1 MNFLNKLFGKKKTTD
16 TLVEETAPLLSP
28 GLGSAPEADA
38 VPSMETVVTAPGAPA
53 TIKAFDSWGRTCEVP
68 REEWRKNVL
77 LPNLRKVWT
86 NPDGLAAMIGDAL
99 NNGFISDCL
108 EPARQL
114 HEIDSIPKRG
124 AVFLAVVLLQLQQ
137 LDEAEEVLTKAISKH
152 GEDAVLLTNLA
163 KVQGAKGDASLAAK
177 TRWHALELDPNLDH
191 ALLWFASDLRER
203 GGDVAAAEGL
213 RKVAALPGSW
223 RAQLWLAGLALR
235 EKKLE
240 EALALHRESLGHAS
254 RPVPGDLLQQMS
266 GDLGNAGHLVPLLQ
280 MVEPHYQPELHGLL
294 VGNNLIKAN
303 FDLGQ
308 LDAAEEIVKGLYAL
322 QRPDWK
328 PQLNYWETE
337 IAKAR
342 VSLVEPKPQEMELTM
357 LTVEGPVW
365 LKPESLAAQLFPMKS
380 AQAPAVVV
388 LGGTAEIASN
398 SQKVEKQLSDIQGR
412 LSRAIPLWLAEQLTF
427 HSNAAV
433 QTLVPW
439 VISEAPGFV
448 LSGKGWD
455 DEMLATQGQQ
465 TEPKNDYV
473 VGVHINTTVTPWR
486 VELRLVRTIDGQ
498 CLATHSG
505 EFSLETPAPGI
516 QALAKNL
523 LALLHEHTDV
533 QPATAP
539 ELYQLPDA
547 PYFASYL
554 LRLEQLL
561 TVRCASMDD
570 VRADFLH
577 GEREVVD
584 GNLQLC
590 LEFPHNTNLRILLA
604 QTLLTLK
611 RPRPEV
617 PGEYREKIALLQT
630 EKPLAEPAQGI
641 VQKIFDEAVR

>member
-1 MNFLNKLFGKKKTTD
+1 MNLLNKLFGKKTTTD
-16 TLVEETAPLLSP
+16 TTTAEPAPMPIAEPVSETAP
-28 GLGSAPEADA
+28 APVE
-38 VPSMETVVTAPGAPA
+38 ETVVTAPGAPA
-53 TIKAFDSWGRTCEVP
+53 TIKTFDSWGRMHEVP

-77 LPNLRKVWT
+77 LPNLRNVWT
-86 NPDGLAAMIGDAL
+86 NPDSLAAMISDAL

-114 HEIDSIPKRG
+114 HQIDTIPQRG
-124 AVFLAVVLLQLQQ
+124 AVFLAVILLQLQQ
-137 LDEAEEVLTKAISKH
+137 LDEAGQILTEAISQH
-152 GEDAVLLTNLA
+152 GEDAILLTNLA
-163 KVQGAKGDASLAAK
+163 KVQAAKGDLSQVAK
-177 TRWHALELDPNLDH
+177 TRWHALELNPNLDH
-191 ALLWFASDLRER
+191 ALLWFASDLHEL
-203 GGDVAAAEGL
+203 GGDTAAAQGL

-235 EKKLE
+235 EKKLD
-240 EALALHRESLGHAS
+240 EALDLHRESLANAG

-280 MVEPHYQPELHGLL
+280 MVEPNYQPEAHGLP

-308 LDAAEEIVKGLYAL
+308 LDAAEEIMKGLYAL

-357 LTVEGPVW
+357 LTVDGPVW
-365 LKPESLAAQLFPMKS
+365 LKPESLAAELYPVKG
-380 AQAPAVVV
+380 APAPAVVV
-388 LGGTAEIASN
+388 MGGTAEIASN

-412 LSRAIPLWLAEQLTF
+412 LSRAVPLWLAEQLNF
-427 HSNAAV
+427 HSNASV

-439 VISEAPGFV
+439 VMGEAPGFV
-448 LSGKGWD
+448 LSGKAWD
-455 DEMLATQGQQ
+455 DEMLATQGRQ

-473 VGVHINTTVTPWR
+473 VGVHINTTVTPWQ

-505 EFSLETPAPGI
+505 EFSLDTPEPGM
-516 QALAKNL
+516 QALAKSL
-523 LALLHEHTDV
+523 LTLLREHTDV
-533 QPATAP
+533 QSATPP
-539 ELYQLPDA
+539 ELYQVPG
-547 PYFASYL
+547 PSYFASYL

-561 TVRCASMDD
+561 TVRCAGMEEVKSN
-570 VRADFLH
+570 FLH

-590 LEFPHNTNLRILLA
+590 LEFPQSVNLRILLA
-604 QTLLTLK
+604 QTLLILK
-611 RPRPEV
+611 RVRPEV
-617 PGEYREKIALLQT
+617 PQEYREKIALLQK
-630 EKPLAEPAQGI
+630 EKPLPEPAQGI
-641 VQKIFDEAVR
+641 VQKLLDEAVG